1 MPGLYFVLA
10 AMLGPLAYPT
20 ATFQPKTA
28 LTRPYMIWLFP
39 RERFLDPPPPPPI
52 NFVHESYIYHMDIIG
67 HVAVAL
73 DPRSLAKV
81 IGPLAAV

>member
-1 MPGLYFVLA
+1 MVISKRTIFG
-10 AMLGPLAYPT
+10 
-20 ATFQPKTA
+20 
-28 LTRPYMIWLFP
+28 
-39 RERFLDPPPPPPI
+39 PPPPPPI

-81 IGPLAAV
+81 IGPLAAVLAAALGPEMILT